1 MSNSKIT
8 YFVTTYSH
16 FSHNYLIATLST
28 TEAQYKYD
36 ILQNE
41 EVYSKF
47 MVSSDSSVYNI
58 IKQLMENNDGTA
70 ISIEY
75 GPN

>member
-1 MSNSKIT
+1 MSNSQMK

-16 FSHNYLIATLST
+16 FSHNYLIASLST
-28 TEAQYKYD
+28 TEAQYRYD
-36 ILQNE
+36 MIQNE
-41 EVYSKF
+41 EVFSKF
-47 MVSSDSSVYNI
+47 IVLSDSNVYNM